1 MPYALFCNDA
11 QISKAYPSESDVWK
25 IAQRSGLVVDISTD
39 DERHGP
45 RRVLDNDYEIKR
57 CRAAKGED
65 PVKNKAEADRQS
77 RLELELNS

>member
-25 IAQRSGLVVDISTD
+25 IAQRSGLVVDISAD

-45 RRVLDNDYEIKR
+45 RRVLDNDYEIKS
-57 CRAAKGED
+57 CRAAQGED
-65 PVKNKAEADRQS
+65 PARNKAEADREP
-77 RLELELNS
+77 RLELELSS